1 MGMKQAEIPPTNIVG
16 KDLENLCINTI
27 RTLAIDGVQKAKSG
41 HPGAPME
48 NASMAYVLWTQFL
61 KYNPKNPTWSNR
73 DRFVLSAGHGSMLL
87 YAMLYLT
94 GYEVSLDDLKSF
106 RQWDSITPGHPE
118 FGMTPGVETSTGP
131 LGQGF
136 ANGVGMGIAQ
146 KYIAGYFNRP
156 GHEIFDYK
164 IYSIVSDGDLMEGV
178 ASEAASLAG
187 HLKLNNLI
195 YLYSDNKISI
205 EGSTQIAFTEDV
217 GDRFSAY
224 DWQVLRIEGNNLK
237 DIVQALNIAKKSVE
251 RPTLIV
257 SRTHI
262 GFGSPNKQ
270 DSREAHGEP
279 LGEDEVKLTKA
290 AYGWPADKTFYV
302 PDEALEFYRQQV
314 DLGAQRETEWQ
325 QRFDAYAKEFSELAA
340 EWKRWQSGELSE
352 GWDSEIPDFKDAKPL
367 ATRSASG
374 EVMNAIAKKVPNFI
388 GGSADLAPSTMTHLK
403 GYGDFEPGSYTG
415 RNFHFGVREHAM
427 GSICNGMAVGKTLI
441 PFGATFL
448 IFSDY
453 QRPTIRLAALM
464 EVQNIFVYTHD
475 SIGLGE
481 DGPTH
486 QAIEQLPSL
495 RTIPNLYV
503 IRPADHTETAEAW
516 RIAIKR
522 KHGPTALALT
532 RQKVPLIDRSKFAPA
547 SEVHKGGYILADAD
561 SGKPDVILIATGS
574 EVHLAVEARE
584 KLAGEGIQ
592 ARVVSFPCIELFI
605 EQTEEYRNSVL
616 PKNVTARLAIE
627 AAMDFGWHRW
637 VGSEGDVLAMRRFGA
652 SAPGD
657 VAFEKFGFTV
667 DNIAA
672 RARALV
678 KK

>member
-1 MGMKQAEIPPTNIVG
+1 MSTKLSEVPPTKTSG

-27 RTLAIDGVQKAKSG
+27 RTLAMDGVQKAKSG

-48 NASMAYVLWTQFL
+48 NASMAYILWTQFL
-61 KYNPKNPTWSNR
+61 RYNPKNPNWFNR
-73 DRFVLSAGHGSMLL
+73 DRFILSAGHGSMLL

-94 GYEVSLDDLKSF
+94 GYAVSLDDLKQF

-136 ANGVGMGIAQ
+136 ANGVGMAIAQ
-146 KYIAGYFNRP
+146 KYIASYFNRP
-156 GHEIFDYK
+156 GHDIFDYK

-205 EGSTQIAFTEDV
+205 EGSTELAFTEDV
-217 GDRFSAY
+217 GNRFAAY
-224 DWQVLRIEGNNLK
+224 DWHVLRIEGNNLK
-237 DIVQALNIAKKSVE
+237 DIVQALNIANKSVE
-251 RPTLIV
+251 RPTLIIA
-257 SRTHI
+257 RTHI

-279 LGEDEVKLTKA
+279 LGEAEVKLTKEV
-290 AYGWPADKTFYV
+290 YGWPTEPAFYV
-302 PDEALEFYRQQV
+302 PDESLEVFRKQV
-314 DLGAQRETEWQ
+314 GLGAQREADWQ
-325 QRFDAYAKEFSELAA
+325 QKFDAYAKEFPDLAA
-340 EWKRWQSGELSE
+340 ESKQWESGELPA

-367 ATRSASG
+367 ATRNASG
-374 EVMNAIAKKVPNFI
+374 EVMNAIAKKLPNFI
-388 GGSADLAPSTMTHLK
+388 GGSADLAPSTMTNLK
-403 GYGDFEPGSYTG
+403 GYGDFEAGNYTG

-427 GSICNGMAVGKTLI
+427 GSICNGMAVGRALI

-495 RTIPNLYV
+495 RSIPNLYV

-532 RQKVPLIDRSKFAPA
+532 RQKVPLIDRSKYAPA
-547 SEVHKGGYILADAD
+547 SSVQKGGYILADAEG
-561 SGKPDVILIATGS
+561 GKPDVILIATGS
-574 EVHLAVEARE
+574 EVHLAMDARE
-584 KLAGEGIQ
+584 KLAGEGIK
-592 ARVVSFPCIELFI
+592 ARVVSFPCVELFI
-605 EQTEEYRNSVL
+605 EQSEEYRNGVL
-616 PKNVTARLAIE
+616 PKEITARLAIE

-637 VGSEGDVLAMRRFGA
+637 VGADGDIIAMHRFGA
-652 SAPGD
+652 SAPGE
-657 VAFEKFGFTV
+657 VAFEKFGFNV
-667 DNIAA
+667 DNVVS